1 MSEEQPHYGEHRCA
15 YCALPIL
22 SVDRIYK
29 QGALEHHA
37 PDVCISRLRARVLDL
52 EGAAKM
58 PAQSEVLQFAV
69 DSFGPI
75 ARNRDE
81 RAARLA
87 EEAIEV
93 AQAEGVELEVIV
105 RIAERVYSR
114 PAGDLHRELGGVAL
128 TALSMS
134 QIAGLSFASCAKQEW
149 LRVKSKPRDWW
160 QKRHAE
166 KVAAGTADLS
176 PPNTF
181 NSRGAP

>member
-1 MSEEQPHYGEHRCA
+1 MSEAQPKYGDQWCA
-15 YCALPIL
+15 YCRLPIL
-22 SVDRIYK
+22 SFDRVYTD
-29 QGALEHHA
+29 GALQHHA
-37 PDVCISRLRARVLDL
+37 PDVCIARLRAIIVNL
-52 EGAAKM
+52 ESATKM
-58 PAQSEVLQFAV
+58 PVQADVLHWAV
-69 DSFGPI
+69 ESFGPI

-134 QIAGLSFASCAKQEW
+134 QIAGLSFASCGKQEW

-160 QKRHAE
+160 QKKHAE